1 MCRLRRWERIGLV
14 LLVAVFFLGKKSAW
28 AMEQEKPLL
37 IGIYPT
43 PPFVMLDAQKPQGF
57 SIDLWK
63 IMADDLNL
71 RYRFV
76 SSATI
81 AGVLEDVSEDR
92 VDAGL
97 GALSIT
103 LLREERVD
111 FTHSYFHTGLG
122 IMVGGRRTWSFSV
135 FIRSFFSKQK
145 ILLLGGL
152 GIFIC
157 AVGHLIWF
165 VERKYATK
173 QPSFDKR
180 YLPGVLDGMYWAI
193 VTASTVG
200 YGDKVA
206 RSRAGRLLGV
216 ILIITSLPFF
226 AYLTAKLASDITLHE
241 IRTGIT
247 GPRDLI
253 ERRIGVRE
261 GSTAQDYVAS
271 TGAVM
276 LSFVRLDTAYHRLEQ
291 GHLDAVVH
299 DRPILLYYAANHGRG
314 RVEVLATTFS
324 QQDYGIALPENSP
337 LNEQFNR
344 EILRLKEDG
353 RLQGLHDKWF
363 GKGFAN

>member
-1 MCRLRRWERIGLV
+1 MSRLRNMARAGLV
-14 LLVAVFFLGKKSAW
+14 ILAVVFFSVPWPAP
-28 AMEQEKPLL
+28 AMEHPPLL

-43 PPFVMLDAQKPQGF
+43 PPFVMMDAQKPQGF

-76 SSATI
+76 SSSTI
-81 AGVLEDVSEDR
+81 AGVLADVSENR
-92 VDAGL
+92 VDAAL

-103 LLREERVD
+103 SLREQRVD
-111 FTHSYFHTGLG
+111 FTHPYFHTGLG
-122 IMVGGRRTWSFSV
+122 IMVAGKRTWSFSV
-135 FIRSFFSKQK
+135 FMRSFFSKQK
-145 ILLLGGL
+145 LLLLGGL
-152 GIFIC
+152 GVFIF
-157 AVGHLIWF
+157 AVGHIIWF
-165 VERKYATK
+165 VERRYATK
-173 QPSFDKR
+173 QPLFDKH
-180 YLPGVLDGMYWAI
+180 YLPGVLEGMYWAI

-206 RSRAGRLLGV
+206 RSWAGRLLGV

-247 GPRDLI
+247 GPRDLFD
-253 ERRIGVRE
+253 RRIGVRE
-261 GSTAQDYVAS
+261 GSTAQEYVAS

-276 LSFVRLDTAYHRLEQ
+276 LSFARLDTAYHRLQQ
-291 GHLDAVVH
+291 GNLDAVVH
-299 DRPILLYYAANHGRG
+299 DRPILLYYAANQGRG
-314 RVEVLATTFS
+314 RVTVLQTTFS

-337 LNEQFNR
+337 LDEQFNR

-363 GKGFAN
+363 GKGTAR